1 MADLTYPNRVN
12 TQGFPSL
19 NAVPSIADG
28 NLVLTFQPHLS
39 LGAEWSGAFLV
50 NIAGTI
56 ATGNQPVVFVT
67 SGEQGSTPL
76 YNYDGAQT
84 TAANIVTNGGGIII
98 CFYNH
103 QTNKLQIIG
112 SII

>member
-1 MADLTYPNRVN
+1 MAELTYPNKSN
-12 TQGFPSL
+12 TQGFPLL

-39 LGAEWSGAFLV
+39 LGAEWSGAFFV

-56 ATGNQPVVFVT
+56 VSGSQPVVFAT
-67 SGEQGSTPL
+67 SGVQGNTPL

-84 TAANIVTNGGGIII
+84 TAANIVTTGGGIII

-103 QTNKLQIIG
+103 QTNRLQIVG